1 MGVVMA
7 RSHIRIPKSVTAY
20 VKSLDGTDACL
31 NKRETK
37 AIAEQIYSLM
47 HLQATGWL
55 PTRKPQHSRKDNNA
69 EG

>member
-1 MGVVMA
+1 MA

-31 NKRETK
+31 NKREAK

-55 PTRKPQHSRKDNNA
+55 PMRKRRRSREDHDA